1 MVSYKLALLTK
12 DSIEE
17 IKLDLKSLDKI
28 DEFTMRFNNE
38 DSLRMFLIQNG
49 LMDMNFTGKIRISY
63 KYNKKYQKL
72 NVVYSDM
79 KKYFDVFYLKHK
91 LCQHS
96 NDVIFLEKL
105 ANHYSIGS
113 SKFNL
118 QGTNVLDIRN
128 YLSDVRQSKP
138 FESKMLDIAINDL
151 FEKAVYKI
159 NYKTG
164 EAKINYRGLRD
175 LALFIS
181 NYEKTINLKEV
192 KNKLENSFKKF
203 EGEQIGLFEKIKKF

>member
-49 LMDMNFTGKIRISY
+49 LMDINFTGKIRISY

-79 KKYFDVFYLKHK
+79 KKYFDVFY
-91 LCQHS
+91 
-96 NDVIFLEKL
+96 
-105 ANHYSIGS
+105 
-113 SKFNL
+113 
-118 QGTNVLDIRN
+118 
-128 YLSDVRQSKP
+128 
-138 FESKMLDIAINDL
+138 
-151 FEKAVYKI
+151 
-159 NYKTG
+159 
-164 EAKINYRGLRD
+164 
-175 LALFIS
+175 
-181 NYEKTINLKEV
+181 
-192 KNKLENSFKKF
+192 
-203 EGEQIGLFEKIKKF
+203 